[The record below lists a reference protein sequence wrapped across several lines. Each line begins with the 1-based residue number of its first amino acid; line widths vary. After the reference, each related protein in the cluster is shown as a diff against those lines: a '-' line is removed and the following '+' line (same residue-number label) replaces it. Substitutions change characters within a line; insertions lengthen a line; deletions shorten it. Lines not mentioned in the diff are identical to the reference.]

1 MDTEKELKAIRYLL
15 NDLILSVYNLS
26 IAVNELTPDKRKRK
40 LIDPNADGNTIGF
53 DLFSIKKE
61 TYDDMV
67 NTYGVDVVNSAC
79 VKLDEFIK
87 VNQYTPYGAPSHALR
102 RKFIKEVLYE
112 RDSKSLWRVNNK
124 RV

>member
-15 NDLILSVYNLS
+15 NDIILSLHNLS
-26 IAVNELTPDKRKRK
+26 VSVNELTPDKRKRK
-40 LIDPNADGNTIGF
+40 LIDPNADGKSIGF
-53 DLFSIKKE
+53 DLFAIKKDVYE
-61 TYDDMV
+61 DLI

-87 VNQYTPYGAPSHALR
+87 TNQYTPYGAPTHALR

-112 RDSKSLWRVNNK
+112 RDSKSC
-124 RV
+124 

>member
-26 IAVNELTPDKRKRK
+26 IAVNDLTPDKRKRK

-67 NTYGVDVVNSAC
+67 NTYGIDVVNSAC

-112 RDSKSLWRVNNK
+112 RDSKSLWRIDDK

>member
-112 RDSKSLWRVNNK
+112 RDNKSL
-124 RV
+124 